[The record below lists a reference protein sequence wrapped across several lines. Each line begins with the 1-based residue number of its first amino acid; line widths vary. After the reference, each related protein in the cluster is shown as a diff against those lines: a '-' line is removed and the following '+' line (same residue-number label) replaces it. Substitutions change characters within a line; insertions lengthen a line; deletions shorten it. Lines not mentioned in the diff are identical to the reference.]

1 MLARPAEHANHFTRR
16 DAGRLILASILLIAA
31 MSVILG
37 LDVLPA
43 QTQLEEG
50 KPAPTN
56 VGAPRAAQY
65 VSDVLTEREREA
77 ARKAVEFQYDFTIA
91 RGASVAAQ
99 QQRELDRKVAPIDAA
114 FAEGVTPEDRAAILA
129 DTLAGDLGTDDRAT
143 LLALDAVRW
152 EALRAEA
159 ARILD
164 TVERSEL
171 RDTELAPIRDG
182 IQGRFAGDL
191 TGPEAALAAALIQ
204 PLIVPN
210 SSFSAELTEQARS
223 RAAEGVTDVVKSWQ
237 RGETIVRS
245 GDRVDEVAFEAIDR
259 FGLNEGGLDVARL
272 VGFIVLS
279 VLVIGLLLTWTWRFR
294 REFWHRNNVL
304 LLLSLLLLFSVF
316 ALKLTAERAWVPYAL
331 PLAAVGMLVTVLL
344 DAGVAMVMTALIAIL
359 AAAVNGA
366 GLELAAYVMLG
377 GMAGIVGVRRGD
389 KLSVF
394 VQAGIGVFVVQALV
408 VITFALLGDQD
419 VRGVLELVGAAAVS
433 AGGATVAA
441 VGSFAVIGSVFG
453 IVTVFQLLELANP
466 SQPLL
471 RRLLVETPGTYH
483 HSLMV
488 GNLAERAAESI
499 GGDPLLARV
508 AAYYHDVGKL
518 SNPAAFIENQAG
530 GDNIHDELD
539 PETSAQLL
547 KSHIS
552 AGIDIAYKSGLP
564 KALIAFIPQ
573 HHGTAV
579 MSYFYARAREQ
590 AAAPFGGLETAEG
603 RKAADGVDVRK
614 FRHGGPKPQSRE
626 AAIIMLADSVEASVR
641 SLASRDEPAIRAMV
655 GADLR
660 GTHQRRP
667 VRRVRPH
674 AARHRDDPRGVR
686 GAAPGHVPPA
696 RRVPA
701 EQDRGARVAPRRRGQ
716 VAGSI
721 SVRRLATAARARHA
735 RNRRRTDAAV
745 PATHDAGVIKG
756 RDADFMPIPCPWRA
770 CHARLRPRWPEVMS
784 ATHRAHGVGER
795 ASSCP
800 AGDRARRVGSQR
812 AKPLPGP
819 VADRPRVA

>member
-1 MLARPAEHANHFTRR
+1 M
-16 DAGRLILASILLIAA
+16 
-31 MSVILG
+31 
-37 LDVLPA
+37 
-43 QTQLEEG
+43 
-50 KPAPTN
+50 
-56 VGAPRAAQY
+56 
-65 VSDVLTEREREA
+65 
-77 ARKAVEFQYDFTIA
+77 
-91 RGASVAAQ
+91 
-99 QQRELDRKVAPIDAA
+99 
-114 FAEGVTPEDRAAILA
+114 
-129 DTLAGDLGTDDRAT
+129 
-143 LLALDAVRW
+143 
-152 EALRAEA
+152 
-159 ARILD
+159 
-164 TVERSEL
+164 
-171 RDTELAPIRDG
+171 
-182 IQGRFAGDL
+182 
-191 TGPEAALAAALIQ
+191 
-204 PLIVPN
+204 
-210 SSFSAELTEQARS
+210 
-223 RAAEGVTDVVKSWQ
+223 
-237 RGETIVRS
+237 
-245 GDRVDEVAFEAIDR
+245 
-259 FGLNEGGLDVARL
+259 
-272 VGFIVLS
+272 LS

-408 VITFALLGDQD
+408 VVTFALLGDQD

-547 KSHIS
+547 KSHIG

-590 AAAPFGGLETAEG
+590 AAAPFGGLENVRTPSRRALSRRAAGLPRPRDG
-603 RKAADGVDVRK
+603 RGHRPGGAPAADGRG
-614 FRHGGPKPQSRE
+614 RHEGFPGQRAGVAAPGGH
-626 AAIIMLADSVEASVR
+626 
-641 SLASRDEPAIRAMV
+641 EPRPVAGPPDDRQPP
-655 GADLR
+655 LR
-660 GTHQRRP
+660 GCARVSRR
-667 VRRVRPH
+667 
-674 AARHRDDPRGVR
+674 AGDPRGGCPRSR
-686 GAAPGHVPPA
+686 GQPGAGGRARDPAQGHPDRAPA
-696 RRVPA
+696 RGERLPGGG
-701 EQDRGARVAPRRRGQ
+701 DRGGDRPLGHGDADHDEQGETQAPRQPGRVTSPAAGPLDRECAVFDPSRDRAYTPAACRQ
-716 VAGSI
+716 AWRAQHVA
-721 SVRRLATAARARHA
+721 R
-735 RNRRRTDAAV
+735 
-745 PATHDAGVIKG
+745 
-756 RDADFMPIPCPWRA
+756 RDAPAPSGI
-770 CHARLRPRWPEVMS
+770 ARGGRVRD
-784 ATHRAHGVGER
+784 
-795 ASSCP
+795 SCP
-800 AGDRARRVGSQR
+800 RR
-812 AKPLPGP
+812 
-819 VADRPRVA
+819 